1 MAATLPSS
9 ALQTQ
14 AQRDPALNRHLTIT
28 AINSN
33 TDHAHGEEFKKIT
46 EAEIFLMGKKD
57 GLQQSSLCW
66 SLGAALGWVPAEAVE
81 VL

>member
-14 AQRDPALNRHLTIT
+14 AQWDPALNRHLTIT

-33 TDHAHGEEFKKIT
+33 MDHAHEDFKKIT
-46 EAEIFLMGKKD
+46 EAEILLMGKKE

-66 SLGAALGWVPAEAVE
+66 SLGAALGWVPAEAVD